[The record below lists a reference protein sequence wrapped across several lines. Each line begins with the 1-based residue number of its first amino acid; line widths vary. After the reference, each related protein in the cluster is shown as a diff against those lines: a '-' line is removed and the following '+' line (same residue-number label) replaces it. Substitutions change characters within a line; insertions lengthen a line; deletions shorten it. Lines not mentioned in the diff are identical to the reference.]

1 MREFRQPNDEYVFG
15 FSKYLEPIARIAQG
29 EEVVIYTKDAFSG
42 KLDSVDKM
50 PHEVVK
56 MPYANPQTGPF
67 YIEGAE
73 PGDTLVVEFLD
84 IEPARDWAVSCN
96 QVEFGGLCATPT
108 TSMLNAPLPE
118 KTWIYE
124 FDEKKATL
132 TSTTDAALSFP
143 WKPFFG
149 TVTTAP
155 ALEVISA
162 CTPFNQGGNMDCP
175 DTCKGNKV
183 LLPVAVEG
191 AYFYL
196 GDCHANQGHGELCG
210 VALEIDGKATVKFSV
225 IKNNPINN
233 VRIENDEYMMCV
245 GSAKPMEDAARM
257 AYKDLIKWM
266 GEFGWDEIDAYQAL
280 SQCGEMYVGNMV
292 DHNYSLVAKVKKEI
306 VMRKSR

>member
-1 MREFRQPNDEYVFG
+1 MREFKQPNEEYVYG
-15 FSKYLEPIARIAQG
+15 FSRYLEPIAKIKQG

-42 KLDSVDKM
+42 ALDSPDKR
-50 PHEVVK
+50 PGDYVH

-73 PGDTLVVEFLD
+73 PGDTLVVEFLN

-96 QVEFGGLCATPT
+96 QKEFGGLCATPT
-108 TSMLNAPLPE
+108 TSMLNAPLEE

-124 FDEKKATL
+124 FNEDKTIL
-132 TSTTDAALSFP
+132 TSTTDPALSFP

-155 ALEVISA
+155 LLEVISA
-162 CTPFNQGGNMDCP
+162 CTPFQQGGNMDCP
-175 DTCKGNKV
+175 DTCAGNKV
-183 LLPVAVEG
+183 LLPIAVEG

-225 IKNNPINN
+225 IKNKQINN

-245 GSAKPMEDAARM
+245 GSAKPMEDAARI
-257 AYKDLIKWM
+257 AYKELIKWM
-266 GEFGWDEIDAYQAL
+266 KEYGWDEIDAYQAL

-292 DHNYSLVAKVKKEI
+292 DHNYSLVAKVQKEI
-306 VMRKSR
+306 VMRKCK